1 VPALLARALAETG
14 VAPGRL
20 ELEITENVLMEQS
33 TSVLGTLRRL
43 KAMGVR
49 LVLDDFGT
57 GWSSLGYLKR
67 FPLDGLKIDREFV
80 DGLGESAEDTAIA
93 AAVLSMAQA
102 LDLDVV
108 AEGVETEAQL
118 AWLRERGC
126 GCAQGFL
133 LGRPVPAAVLDAD
146 PRWGGAGA

>member
-1 VPALLARALAETG
+1 MPALLARALAETG
-14 VAPGRL
+14 VQPARL

-33 TSVLGTLRRL
+33 ASVLGTLRRL

-93 AAVLSMAQA
+93 AAVLSMAHA
-102 LDLDVV
+102 LELDVT

-118 AWLRERGC
+118 SWLRERGC

-146 PRWGGAGA
+146 PRWSAAGA